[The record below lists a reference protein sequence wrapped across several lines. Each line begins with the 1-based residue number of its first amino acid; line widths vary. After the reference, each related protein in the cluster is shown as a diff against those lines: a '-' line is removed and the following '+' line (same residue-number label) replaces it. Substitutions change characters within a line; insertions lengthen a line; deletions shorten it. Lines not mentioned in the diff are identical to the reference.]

1 MQNKLS
7 HILSICWKVILP
19 IKSSTRSG
27 TDIPGQIFLW
37 SSWIEGNTRSIL
49 VWKSRALVLMKSLK
63 MRVATREESHR
74 VWEALPSIGTATS
87 TLRHCPRAE
96 IEIFMAERRMTDPL
110 QPSGNKILVSG
121 VDTNIITIILSAH
134 PTNQNTPK
142 DLWQRKIKYPQIGNC
157 WTISFKHCVNVPFLS
172 TTLRAVLQAGEV
184 CTTRTPPPWPSA
196 FKKILISYWNT
207 WEPCSIQWFVHVCL
221 VSVDYFI
228 VPTCP
233 PPGLRHIK

>member
-7 HILSICWKVILP
+7 HILSICWKFILP

-37 SSWIEGNTRSIL
+37 SSCIEGNTRSIL
-49 VWKSRALVLMKSLK
+49 VWKSRALELMKSLK
-63 MRVATREESHR
+63 MRVETREESHR

-142 DLWQRKIKYPQIGNC
+142 DVWQRKIKYPQIGNC
-157 WTISFKHCVNVPFLS
+157 WN
-172 TTLRAVLQAGEV
+172 
-184 CTTRTPPPWPSA
+184 
-196 FKKILISYWNT
+196 
-207 WEPCSIQWFVHVCL
+207 
-221 VSVDYFI
+221 YFI
-228 VPTCP
+228 QALCECAFFVNDSASSAAGRRSVHNMDP
-233 PPGLRHIK
+233 PLHDPPHSKKYWYPIESHRITHETHGNHVLFNGLSMFVLSLLTIL